1 MAPLV
6 RETSLTG
13 EKMKRQVLRG
23 LLFLPIFLNPAYGE
37 EISDVSL
44 RFYAQW
50 DVGEKARQRLDN
62 TFGPQRVSFDAKGKI
77 TPHNLPSNQIKRW
90 RRLYELCMSDGCY
103 YCDADEGS
111 CETGTCGPKNA
122 QCKPYLNSK
131 GLPKC
136 GSQCADYAFSAT
148 LP

>member
-13 EKMKRQVLRG
+13 GKMKYQVLRG
-23 LLFLPIFLNPAYGE
+23 LLLLPIFLSAAYGE
-37 EISDVSL
+37 EIPDISL

-62 TFGPQRVSFDAKGKI
+62 TFGPQRVSFDGKGKV

-90 RRLYELCMSDGCY
+90 KRLYELCMSDGCT
-103 YCDADEGS
+103 YCDANEGS
-111 CETGTCGPKNA
+111 CETGTCGPKNTL
-122 QCKPYLNSK
+122 CKPYLNSK

-136 GSQCADYAFSAT
+136 GLQCADYAFIST

>member
-13 EKMKRQVLRG
+13 EKMKRQVLQG
-23 LLFLPIFLNPAYGE
+23 LLFLPIFLNAAYGE
-37 EISDVSL
+37 EIPDVSL

-62 TFGPQRVSFDAKGKI
+62 TFGPQRVSFDAKGKV

-103 YCDADEGS
+103 YCDANEGS

-122 QCKPYLNSK
+122 QCKPYLNSQ

-136 GSQCADYAFSAT
+136 GSQCADYAFTAT